1 MTLGPLKLTPLHVE
15 KPWGGRALSRLF
27 GRTLSEG
34 ACIGESWEVSDR
46 PEAQSLV
53 AEGPQKGRA
62 LEDLRR
68 TFGEALI
75 GTLASAV
82 SPGRFPLLIKW
93 IDARE
98 LLSVQVHPDD
108 GAARALGEPDPGK
121 TEAWI
126 VADAE
131 PGARM
136 VYGLR
141 ERMTGEAVRAAAAA
155 GGIEPHLGWVAAQ
168 PGDCFMVPPGAV
180 HALGAGIVVYEV
192 QQNSNITYRL
202 WDWGRTGADGRPR
215 DLHLDRA
222 ASVLDGGFGPQG
234 PVPPVRIAL
243 DGGSRRYAVACSHFA
258 VEILEVR
265 PGGSIADRC
274 DGRSFH
280 ALTVWEGNGEIIPH
294 PPPAPSL
301 SVYGERAVGRDL
313 MGATGGVGG
322 NNGLSPWSGE
332 GEVVSRLTPLSAGDT
347 VLVPACAGDYRLT
360 SAPGLRVIKSCV
372 PDLDADVVAPLRR
385 AGVPEED
392 IRRIL
397 R

>member
-1 MTLGPLKLTPLHVE
+1 MSLGPLKLIPIPVE
-15 KPWGGRALSRLF
+15 KPWGGRALGRLF
-27 GRTLSEG
+27 GRPIPDG
-34 ACIGESWEVSDR
+34 VCIGESWEVSDR

-53 AEGPQKGRA
+53 AEGPQKGRS

-75 GTLASAV
+75 GTLASVRSA
-82 SPGRFPLLIKW
+82 GRFPLLIKW

-108 GAARALGEPDPGK
+108 RAARALGEPDPGK
-121 TEAWI
+121 TEAWV

-155 GGIEPHLGWVAAQ
+155 GEIELHLGWVAAQ

-180 HALGAGIVVYEV
+180 HALGAGIVIYEV

-234 PVPPVRIAL
+234 PVPPVRVGL
-243 DGGSRRYAVACSHFA
+243 DGGSRRYAVACPHFA
-258 VEILEVR
+258 VEVLEVR

-280 ALTVWEGNGEIIPH
+280 ALTVWSGNGEIIWEGGPH
-294 PPPAPSL
+294 PPPVPL
-301 SVYGERAVGRDL
+301 PLPVGEG
-313 MGATGGVGG
+313 GG
-322 NNGLSPWSGE
+322 NKGLSPWSGE
-332 GEVVSRLTPLSAGDT
+332 GEVSSPLALFPGDT
-347 VLVPACAGDYRLT
+347 VLVPACAG
-360 SAPGLRVIKSCV
+360 
-372 PDLDADVVAPLRR
+372 
-385 AGVPEED
+385 
-392 IRRIL
+392 
-397 R
+397 